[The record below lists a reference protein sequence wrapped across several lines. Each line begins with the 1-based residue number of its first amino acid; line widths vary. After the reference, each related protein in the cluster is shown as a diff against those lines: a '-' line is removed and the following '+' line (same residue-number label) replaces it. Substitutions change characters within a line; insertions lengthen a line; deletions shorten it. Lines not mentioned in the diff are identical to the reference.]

1 MMSTESRSG
10 AVQYLEE
17 AQVMLLKAAFA
28 LGRAYIDLREIGE
41 EDDNINAMLDVIRV
55 TELALDAKR
64 KQLKEAKNERLL
76 HTGRGNEDREAA
88 ADGL

>member
-41 EDDNINAMLDVIRV
+41 DDDNINAMLDVIRV

-64 KQLKEAKNERLL
+64 KQLKEAKHEGLL
-76 HTGRGNEDREAA
+76 HTGRGDEDREVP
-88 ADGL
+88 ADGQ